1 MVDFIVFLS
10 RSQCAKRKLREGGV
24 ARIDV
29 NLLDGGLSVLT
40 REVVQLFDQFRTGL
54 LATLANERGNLK

>member
-1 MVDFIVFLS
+1 M
-10 RSQCAKRKLREGGV
+10 